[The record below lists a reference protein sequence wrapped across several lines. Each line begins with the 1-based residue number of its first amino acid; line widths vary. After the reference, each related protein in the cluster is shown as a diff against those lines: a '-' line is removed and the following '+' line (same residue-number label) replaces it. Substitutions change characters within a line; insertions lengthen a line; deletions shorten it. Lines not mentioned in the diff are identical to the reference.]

1 MGAAMSAINDAVA
14 IYLFKNG
21 KSRGDL
27 ADAMGM
33 SRKTLR
39 LKLSGESEL
48 TLSEVDKLCEITGV
62 DISSIFDGR
71 K

>member
-1 MGAAMSAINDAVA
+1 MGAAISAINDAVA

-21 KSRGDL
+21 KTREDL

-33 SRKTLR
+33 SSNTLR
-39 LKLSGESEL
+39 SKLSGKSEFKF
-48 TLSEVDKLCEITGV
+48 SEVDKICEITG
-62 DISSIFDGR
+62 IEIASLFDAN